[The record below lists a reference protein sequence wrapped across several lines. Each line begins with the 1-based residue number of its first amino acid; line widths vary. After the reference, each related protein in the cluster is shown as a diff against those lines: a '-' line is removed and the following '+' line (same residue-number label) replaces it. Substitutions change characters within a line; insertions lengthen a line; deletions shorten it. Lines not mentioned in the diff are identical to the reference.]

1 MYYDVNKTAKLLKK
15 VRVEKGVTQ
24 EQASREMG
32 IHIKTLQSA
41 EQGSRGLSIDT
52 LCIMANYYEVSLDYL
67 VTGEFLVSDITRM
80 VEGITNDNKRKL
92 CGIIENLIK
101 TMEW

>member
-1 MYYDVNKTAKLLKK
+1 MYYDVNRTAQLLKR

-32 IHIKTLQSA
+32 VHIKTLQSA

-52 LCIMANYYEVSLDYL
+52 LCIMADYYEVSLDYL
-67 VTGEFLVSDITRM
+67 VTGELLVSDISRM
-80 VEGITNDNKRKL
+80 VEGISNENKRKL
-92 CGIIENLIK
+92 CEIIENLIK

>member
-1 MYYDVNKTAKLLKK
+1 MYYDVTKTAQLLKR

-32 IHIKTLQSA
+32 VHIKTLQSA

-52 LCIMANYYEVSLDYL
+52 LCIMADYYEVSLDYL
-67 VTGEFLVSDITRM
+67 VTGELLVSDISRM
-80 VEGITNDNKRKL
+80 VEGISNENKRKL
-92 CGIIENLIK
+92 CEIIENLIK

>member
-1 MYYDVNKTAKLLKK
+1 MYYDVTKTAQLLKR

-32 IHIKTLQSA
+32 VHIKTLQSA

-52 LCIMANYYEVSLDYL
+52 LCIMADYYEVSLDYL
-67 VTGEFLVSDITRM
+67 VTGELLVSDISRI
-80 VEGITNDNKRKL
+80 VEGISNENKRKL
-92 CGIIENLIK
+92 CEIIENLIK

>member
-1 MYYDVNKTAKLLKK
+1 MNYDVNKTAMLLKK
-15 VRVEKGVTQ
+15 ARVEKGVTQ

-52 LCIMANYYEVSLDYL
+52 LCIMADYYEVSLDYL
-67 VTGEFLVSDITRM
+67 VTGEVSISDISRM
-80 VEGITNDNKRKL
+80 VEGISDENRCKL
-92 CGIIENLIK
+92 CDIIENLVK
-101 TMEW
+101 TMGW

>member
-1 MYYDVNKTAKLLKK
+1 MYYDVNKTAQLLKR

-32 IHIKTLQSA
+32 VNIKTLQSA

-52 LCIMANYYEVSLDYL
+52 LCIMADYYEVSLDYL
-67 VTGEFLVSDITRM
+67 VTGELLASDISRM
-80 VEGITNDNKRKL
+80 VEGISNENKRKL
-92 CGIIENLIK
+92 CEIIENLIK